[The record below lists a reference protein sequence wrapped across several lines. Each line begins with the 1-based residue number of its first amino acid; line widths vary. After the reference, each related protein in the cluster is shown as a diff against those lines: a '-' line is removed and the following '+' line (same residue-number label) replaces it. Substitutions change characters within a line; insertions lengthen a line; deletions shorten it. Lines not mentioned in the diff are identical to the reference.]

1 MKKDPRERRRGFP
14 SNYLLTA
21 AVITALFLGSGNALA
36 TQPVSDNSYEITE
49 QKQTQVIKVTVVDSN
64 GEPII
69 GANVI
74 EKGTTNGG
82 ITDLNG
88 QVTLTVKNHAIIQIS
103 FIGYG
108 TQEVK
113 AAPTLNVVLKDDTE
127 LLDEVVVVGYG
138 SQKKANLTGA
148 VANVDVNEAIASR
161 PITDV
166 AKALQG
172 VSPGLTITNNQ
183 GGVGTESNIKLR
195 GSYGSL
201 NATSGTKPL
210 ILVDNV
216 EVP

>member
-1 MKKDPRERRRGFP
+1 MKEDRKRQGF
-14 SNYLLTA
+14 SNNKFLA
-21 AVITALFLGSGNALA
+21 AVVITALFLSGSTPASA
-36 TQPVSDNSYEITE
+36 RTVSEHSNKVTE
-49 QKQTQVIKVTVVDSN
+49 QMQNQTIKVTVVDSHN
-64 GEPII
+64 NPII

-82 ITDLNG
+82 ITDLDG
-88 QVTLTVKNHAIIQIS
+88 KVQLTVKNNAILQVS
-103 FIGYG
+103 FVGYKM
-108 TQEVK
+108 QEVK
-113 AAPTLNVVLKDDTE
+113 AAPTLKVVLKEDTE

-195 GSYGSL
+195 GSYGSI
-201 NATSGTKPL
+201 NATSGTTPL
-210 ILVDNV
+210 ILVDRTM
-216 EVP
+216 

>member
-1 MKKDPRERRRGFP
+1 MKENRRKNKRGLP
-14 SNYLLTA
+14 NSRLLIA
-21 AVITALFLGSGNALA
+21 AVITASFLGSGNALA
-36 TQPVSDNSYEITE
+36 E
-49 QKQTQVIKVTVVDSN
+49 QKFSANPHEVAEQMQTQVVQVTVVDSH
-64 GEPII
+64 GEPVI

-74 EKGTTNGG
+74 EKGTTNGS
-82 ITDLNG
+82 ITDLDG
-88 QVTLTVKNHAIIQIS
+88 KVQLTVKNNAILQVS
-103 FIGYG
+103 FVGYK

-113 AAPTLNVVLKDDTE
+113 AAPTLRVVLKEDTE

-183 GGVGTESNIKLR
+183 GGGKS
-195 GSYGSL
+195 
-201 NATSGTKPL
+201 
-210 ILVDNV
+210 
-216 EVP
+216 